1 MEARAPEL
9 QRIDR
14 NFAVA
19 VSTALRTKSITD
31 GGYVPTPKLTQA
43 EEVLLEEFAG
53 PLSHLRPGFTWS
65 ECDRCNRRRIVSR
78 TTSAGACKLTQDCDG
93 LAVVIKSNT
102 AAKLPDPEV

>member
-1 MEARAPEL
+1 MEARVPEL

-65 ECDRCNRRRIVSR
+65 ECGRLQAHPGLRRARCRHQVEHRS
-78 TTSAGACKLTQDCDG
+78 Q
-93 LAVVIKSNT
+93 
-102 AAKLPDPEV
+102 AA